1 MIDDQYFNPRA
12 PYGAR
17 HAFDRAV
24 SRQDFIS
31 IHAPHTGRDTPL
43 RWMIFFVEIFQSTRP
58 IRGATPTGRLFLCQK
73 TNFNPRAP
81 YGARLCFCF
90 ALVIRLIFQSTRP
103 IRSATRDSLHPS
115 PRGPISIHAPHTGR
129 DAGCSRWDLFTIA
142 FQSTRPIRGATLS
155 TGRSQSLKLNFN
167 PRAPYGARR

>member
-81 YGARLCFCF
+81 YGARRRRRMRYERSKTISIHAPHTGRDPKPPRSLWKCPYFNPR
-90 ALVIRLIFQSTRP
+90 APYGARRWMQSLGF
-103 IRSATRDSLHPS
+103 IYHS
-115 PRGPISIHAPHTGR
+115 ISIHAPHTGR
-129 DAGCSRWDLFTIA
+129 DAEHRKKSE
-142 FQSTRPIRGATLS
+142 P
-155 TGRSQSLKLNFN
+155 
-167 PRAPYGARR
+167 